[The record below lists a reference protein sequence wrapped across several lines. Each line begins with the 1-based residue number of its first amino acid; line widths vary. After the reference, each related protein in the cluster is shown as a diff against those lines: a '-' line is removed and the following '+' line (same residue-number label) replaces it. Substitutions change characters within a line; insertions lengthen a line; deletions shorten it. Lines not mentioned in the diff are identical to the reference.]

1 MRFFLKRVGE
11 KGVIEVNRK
20 VLVIFVALMG
30 LAMLATPVLAIGPTN
45 AAEVGNNPNLVMRGY
60 GPSLKTPS
68 GMVNEWVVN
77 GPPIPEHDM
86 FMDAREFNRGDA
98 FVVTIPSQVSAMP
111 NKWLY
116 LNQNMFA
123 IMLAIWHIPANA
135 IPFIVALYPQGI
147 YYKWN
152 PAGN

>member
-1 MRFFLKRVGE
+1 
-11 KGVIEVNRK
+11 VIEVNRK
-20 VLVIFVALMG
+20 VLVIFVVLMEC
-30 LAMLATPVLAIGPTN
+30 AMWATPVLAIGPTN

-86 FMDAREFNRGDA
+86 FMDARDFTRGNA
-98 FVVTIPSQVSAMP
+98 FAVTSPSQVSVNP

-116 LNQNMFA
+116 LNQQMFA
-123 IMLAIWHIPANA
+123 IMLAIWHIPPNV
-135 IPFIVALYPQGI
+135 IPIIVAQNPQGI

-152 PAGN
+152 TAGK